1 MENLLRLVQSFA
13 DTLEWLPVG
22 ILVYNTHEHKAV
34 GCNHALLE
42 QFKTSDKKAFLEQG
56 PFSPAPSTPQP
67 FGTLKQYLSQN
78 QYPRSGML
86 EVNINTEKNVP
97 LYLEATL
104 SSPPLNTSNYLLITF
119 NDITQQ
125 KGVQGQ
131 LLKSRNTL
139 EAVIST
145 AVDGII
151 IINRRGLVQMMNQA
165 AQKLFGYDEAEVI
178 NHNIKMLM
186 PEPHRTKHDTYL
198 HNYHQTSQARIIG
211 IGREVDGQKKDGT
224 LFPIRLAV
232 SEVKAGQETLYV
244 GVIHDL
250 TEQKKAE
257 QKIINLN
264 RELEQ
269 KVEER
274 TEKLTEV
281 VNRLLLSNIKLEQ
294 EVKEKEAAEAALLK
308 NEQELKVA
316 LEKEKELNELK
327 SRFVAMASHEFR
339 TPLTTIASSAELIS
353 VYTEDNQQIKR
364 LKHLKRIQS
373 AVTNLTGVLGDFLSL
388 SKLEEGKIH
397 SQPITFNLEELLHEA
412 VEDMASLLKPGQHVI
427 KSYQNIDK
435 EIWLDKKLLKNICIN
450 LLSNSIKYSGKDS
463 NIWFNAYIEGQKFY
477 ASIEDEGIGI
487 PEEDQKHLFSRF
499 FRAENAMN
507 IQGTGLGL
515 NIVKR
520 YIDLL
525 NGDIRFESIQG
536 KGTTFYFEILLPDKH
551 KG

>member
-1 MENLLRLVQSFA
+1 MENFLRLAQSFA
-13 DTLEWLPVG
+13 DILEWLPVG
-22 ILVYNTHEHKAV
+22 VLVYNTRNHKAV
-34 GCNHALLE
+34 GCNLALLE
-42 QFKTSDKKAFLEQG
+42 QFKTTDKAAFLEKG
-56 PFSPAPSTPQP
+56 PFSHSPSVPQP
-67 FGTLKQYLSQN
+67 FGTFEQYITENQHQLS
-78 QYPRSGML
+78 SVL
-86 EVNINTEKNVP
+86 EVNIQTEENAQIC
-97 LYLEATL
+97 LEATF
-104 SSPPLNTSNYLLITF
+104 SSPPVDSSDYLLITF
-119 NDITQQ
+119 NDITQR

-151 IINRRGLVQMMNQA
+151 IINRRGVVQLMNQA
-165 AQKLFGYDEAEVI
+165 AQKLFGYDETEVI
-178 NHNIKMLM
+178 NRNVKVLM
-186 PEPHRTKHDTYL
+186 PEPHRTKHDSYL
-198 HNYHQTSQARIIG
+198 DNYHQTNKPRIIG
-211 IGREVDGQKKDGT
+211 IGREVDGQRKDGT

-294 EVKEKEAAEAALLK
+294 EIKEKEAAEAALLK

-327 SRFVAMASHEFR
+327 SRFVSMASHEFR
-339 TPLTTIASSAELIS
+339 TPLTTITSSAELIG
-353 VYTEDNQQIKR
+353 VYTEHQQQAKR

-373 AVTNLTGVLGDFLSL
+373 AVTNLTGILGDFLSL

-397 SQPITFNLEELLHEA
+397 SHPVTFNLDTLLHEA
-412 VEDMASLLKPGQHVI
+412 VEDMASLLKPGQKII
-427 KSYQNIDK
+427 KSFQDTDQ
-435 EIWLDKKLLKNICIN
+435 EVWLDKKLLKNIYIN
-450 LLSNSIKYSGKDS
+450 LLSNAIKYSGKDS
-463 NIWFNAYIEGQKFY
+463 NIWLNAYIQDQKIY
-477 ASIEDEGIGI
+477 ASIKDEGIGI

-525 NGDIRFESIQG
+525 DGSIRFESIQG
-536 KGTTFYFEILLPDKH
+536 KGTIFYFEILLSNTLQE
-551 KG
+551 